1 MDELERMAAAGERFL
16 PPANDVDEVLDF
28 DALDHAFKKEGENE
42 VGNALALLLHIG
54 SSKRKQE
61 MLEGLNDT
69 TFSMKTED
77 YIARIQEVGFKK
89 VLELPFHTV
98 HGGQERNDTFYIFWH
113 KDGLFLCMDTYNG
126 DRNSANIYF
135 NYEPN
140 DQRKIWEGL
149 DYVSGGFNGEEGK
162 YFFAGNIDA
171 REGIKH
177 HLETI
182 RTHGKF
188 LNPWKKQ
195 DFLWFLHY
203 GDTNG
208 KEYDGYDYKVIN
220 QERIAMLPR
229 EIQEAIRGE

>member
-1 MDELERMAAAGERFL
+1 MGGPGKET
-16 PPANDVDEVLDF
+16 
-28 DALDHAFKKEGENE
+28 DALGIA
-42 VGNALALLLHIG
+42 LHIA
-54 SSKRKQE
+54 SNKRKQE
-61 MLEGLNDT
+61 VLEGFNDT

-77 YIARIQEVGFKK
+77 YIARIQEIGFKK
-89 VLELPFHTV
+89 VLELPFHIV
-98 HGGQERNDTFYIFWH
+98 HCGKERDDTFYIFWH
-113 KDGLFLCMDTYNG
+113 KDGLVLCMDTYNG
-126 DRNSANIYF
+126 DRGSANIYF

-140 DQRKIWEGL
+140 DQRKIGEGL
-149 DYVSGGFNGEEGK
+149 DHVSGGFNGEEGK
-162 YFFAGNIDA
+162 YFFAGNIDV

-208 KEYDGYDYKVIN
+208 KEYDGYDYKAIN
-220 QERIAMLPR
+220 QERIAMLPK